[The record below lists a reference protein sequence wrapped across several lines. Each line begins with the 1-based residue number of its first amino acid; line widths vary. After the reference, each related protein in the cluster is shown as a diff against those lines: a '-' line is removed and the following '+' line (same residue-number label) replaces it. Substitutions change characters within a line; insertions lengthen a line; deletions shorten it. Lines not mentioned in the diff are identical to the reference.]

1 MAEKPKN
8 NSRKISNNSPRALR
22 TILLSLKK
30 YRFLGVLTVVT
41 ILVEAAMQIEIPT
54 VMSNLIDFGIMSRSQ
69 EAVQYYGLQLLIF
82 AAIAMIT
89 GIISGICCAHSSAGF
104 GKNLRHNMFS
114 RLQGLSF
121 SDLDKFS
128 SGTVVTR
135 MTSDVSNVQFAYQ
148 MIIRSGVRSV
158 MIIITAWWFTFSISP
173 AISVSYT
180 HLTLPTNREV

>member
-1 MAEKPKN
+1 MTLCRGRDAMAEKPKN

-121 SDLDKFS
+121 SDLDKFLS
-128 SGTVVTR
+128 L
-135 MTSDVSNVQFAYQ
+135 
-148 MIIRSGVRSV
+148 IHI
-158 MIIITAWWFTFSISP
+158 
-173 AISVSYT
+173 
-180 HLTLPTNREV
+180 